1 MKKIALCF
9 LLISAMIPVAAQDE
23 LLSIK
28 QVVSLALKND
38 TTVIKSAQTL
48 NSSLNEYKS
57 LQAGKYPQLNFST
70 SYGVDYTSKKQ
81 DIGSYGIDEFEK
93 YTLHSVTL
101 GFSLDQLVPTYGTLS
116 AGISNAMT
124 VRKGRWNALET
135 DPFFSQGPSF
145 SLAFSQPVFFN
156 GKIMDMELYGAT
168 FRKGEIGYQSAAEGN
183 RISKNRAVYG
193 AVSLLF
199 DLVNLQNEIKKI
211 EKAMELKKRAI
222 DNLQGKFEKG
232 LVAETQVW
240 EMKVELGKEKE
251 YLLANIYAI
260 REKQGQLK
268 LALGIAQDKSIMPD
282 ENLLQPEL
290 RFEEPGSPQELYR
303 NNPAIRQTE
312 LAAEDARLNRIID
325 GANDASTLTLSF
337 TVSPRYPFIRQ
348 LEPDATFE
356 ESFMDFADEMAGYD
370 LGIKTELKV
379 PLYNGAKWKHKVA
392 ADRATELS
400 LQQEAAYQKSNLLQ
414 ALRML
419 LLRRENLQERIL
431 LLEDNIKLKKKQAEV
446 GRALVEV
453 GQIAELDVIEIEIEY
468 FVKENEL
475 EKAKMDLYLT
485 TLDILSLMGRD
496 LGEVIVG

>member
-81 DIGSYGIDEFEK
+81 EPGFTPADEYEK

-116 AGISNAMT
+116 AGISNTMT
-124 VRKGRWNALET
+124 VQKGRSDTEEWWFPPFSGPQDTTILAT
-135 DPFFSQGPSF
+135 DPFFSQAPGF

-199 DLVNLQNEIKKI
+199 DLVSLQNEIKKI
-211 EKAMELKKRAI
+211 EEAMELKKRAI

-290 RFEEPGSPQELYR
+290 RFEEPGSPQELKW
-303 NNPAIRQTE
+303 
-312 LAAEDARLNRIID
+312 
-325 GANDASTLTLSF
+325 ASKRHPGWINISF
-337 TVSPRYPFIRQ
+337 RRPSI
-348 LEPDATFE
+348 
-356 ESFMDFADEMAGYD
+356 SFSGK
-370 LGIKTELKV
+370 ICRKRKKT
-379 PLYNGAKWKHKVA
+379 
-392 ADRATELS
+392 D
-400 LQQEAAYQKSNLLQ
+400 
-414 ALRML
+414 
-419 LLRRENLQERIL
+419 
-431 LLEDNIKLKKKQAEV
+431 
-446 GRALVEV
+446 
-453 GQIAELDVIEIEIEY
+453 
-468 FVKENEL
+468 
-475 EKAKMDLYLT
+475 
-485 TLDILSLMGRD
+485 
-496 LGEVIVG
+496 

>member
-1 MKKIALCF
+1 
-9 LLISAMIPVAAQDE
+9 
-23 LLSIK
+23 
-28 QVVSLALKND
+28 
-38 TTVIKSAQTL
+38 
-48 NSSLNEYKS
+48 
-57 LQAGKYPQLNFST
+57 
-70 SYGVDYTSKKQ
+70 
-81 DIGSYGIDEFEK
+81 
-93 YTLHSVTL
+93 
-101 GFSLDQLVPTYGTLS
+101 
-116 AGISNAMT
+116 
-124 VRKGRWNALET
+124 
-135 DPFFSQGPSF
+135 
-145 SLAFSQPVFFN
+145 
-156 GKIMDMELYGAT
+156 
-168 FRKGEIGYQSAAEGN
+168 
-183 RISKNRAVYG
+183 
-193 AVSLLF
+193 
-199 DLVNLQNEIKKI
+199 
-211 EKAMELKKRAI
+211 
-222 DNLQGKFEKG
+222 
-232 LVAETQVW
+232 
-240 EMKVELGKEKE
+240 
-251 YLLANIYAI
+251 
-260 REKQGQLK
+260 
-268 LALGIAQDKSIMPD
+268 PD

-337 TVSPRYPFIRQ
+337 TVSPRYPYSRPGSKF
-348 LEPDATFE
+348 L
-356 ESFMDFADEMAGYD
+356 ESFTDFADEMAGYD
-370 LGIKTELKV
+370 LGIKSELKV
-379 PLYNGAKWKHKVA
+379 PLYNGAKWKHRVA